1 LAWAILRNSKEEWFM
16 AVPAIVWRNPK
27 SIERRRVWTPVRRD
41 SFRSLYLVMESPWD
55 KQFEAKG
62 LPNLEIIQGGATA
75 PVSETANKQRL
86 PSRG

>member
-1 LAWAILRNSKEEWFM
+1 M

-27 SIERRRVWTPVRRD
+27 SIRRRRVWTPVRRD
-41 SFRSLYLVMESPWD
+41 TFRSLYLVMESPWD

-62 LPNLEIIQGGATA
+62 LPNLEIIQGGWTA
-75 PVSETANKQRL
+75 PVSETVNKQRL